1 MIGAGAAPA
10 PGTEHMRLAAAA
22 ILIALGL
29 AGQAQ
34 AKAPLAMWVEITGAG
49 AQVRAVAEGR
59 ACPTLKVDGKPRKM
73 KLRAGPNEAF
83 VHRICEASLRAG
95 ARRASVAGAPLP
107 LPKARPQRLVI
118 LGDSGCR
125 LKSPFVQDCNDP
137 VAGWPF
143 ARVATL
149 AAARK
154 PDLVIHVG
162 DYYYRETACPPGDAA
177 CAGSPYGDKWATW
190 KAELFD
196 PAAGLLKA
204 APWIFVRGNHED
216 CNRGGKGWFRL
227 LDADA
232 NVRVCPAQSDTFVVD
247 IGGLKLGVVDS
258 ADPDDVKLQPDQV
271 EAFGKNLE
279 PLRAAHGRVWLVT
292 HRPPWEIG
300 RNGDTLTDLNGNIN
314 ERAAVK
320 AGGLGEVELVLAGH
334 IHNFTSLDFGPGRAP
349 QLIVGTGG
357 DAQDPHD
364 LPPPAIGPLQVDG
377 MTAQAFTMGRFGYFV
392 FDRKGKGKDA
402 VWEGAFHDLTDAVIA
417 TCALHAGRLTCAE
430 APGATEAAKD
440 GAKE

>member
-1 MIGAGAAPA
+1 MIARAPRRRR
-10 PGTEHMRLAAAA
+10 GTRHMRLISAA
-22 ILIALGL
+22 IVIALGL

-34 AKAPLAMWVEITGAG
+34 AKAPLAVWVQMTGAG
-49 AQVRAVAEGR
+49 AQVRAVAEGK
-59 ACPTLKVDGKPRKM
+59 ACPRLKVDGKPRAM
-73 KLRAGPNEAF
+73 KLRAGPDAAF
-83 VHRICEASLRAG
+83 ARRVCEAPLRAG
-95 ARRASVAGAPLP
+95 ARRASVGGKPLP
-107 LPKARPQRLVI
+107 VPKARPQRLVI
-118 LGDSGCR
+118 LGDTGCR

-177 CAGSPYGDKWATW
+177 CVGSPFGDRWPTW

-196 PAAGLLKA
+196 PAASLLKA
-204 APWIFVRGNHED
+204 APWIFARGNHED

-227 LDADA
+227 LDANA
-232 NVRVCPAQSDTFVVD
+232 RVRTCPAQSDTFLVD

-271 EAFGKNLE
+271 DAFGRNLE

-292 HRPPWEIG
+292 HRPIWAIA

-320 AGGLGEVELVLAGH
+320 ASGLGDVELVLTGH
-334 IHNFTSLDFGPGRAP
+334 VHNFTSLDFGPGRAP

-392 FDRKGKGKDA
+392 FDRKGKARDA
-402 VWEGAFHDLTDAVIA
+402 DWAGAFHDLTDAVIA

-430 APGATEAAKD
+430 ATAAEA